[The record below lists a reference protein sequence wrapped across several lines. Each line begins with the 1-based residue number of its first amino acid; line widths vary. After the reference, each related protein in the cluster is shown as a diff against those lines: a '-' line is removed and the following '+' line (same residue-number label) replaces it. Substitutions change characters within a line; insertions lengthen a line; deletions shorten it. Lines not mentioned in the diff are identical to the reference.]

1 MTSAAPPALAVEGLS
16 VTLHRG
22 AAGQRVL
29 IDVSLSVARG
39 ETLAVLG
46 QSGSGKSTLAL
57 AILGLL
63 DPEARPVV
71 RGAIHIDGAPML
83 GAAPARVRAV
93 RRERLG
99 VVFQDPIG
107 ALDPTMRIGAQ
118 LAQAARGAGDPAL
131 WLERVAIAD
140 PGRVG
145 RAWPHE
151 LSGGQCQRV
160 MIAMALARRPG
171 LIIADEPSTALDV
184 ITQAQILRLLGALAR
199 EEGVGLLFITHD
211 LGVASV
217 LADRVAVMRRGRIV
231 ETGPFEAVI
240 RRPAHP
246 YTRALLAARIAL
258 DTDRT
263 RPLPVAADNDGR
275 GDGNGDGGEGLAG
288 PPRAWP
294 PAADRPANLALEMA
308 GIEKTF
314 PGRGLRGKPVPVL
327 KGVDLRIRR
336 GEAVALVGAS
346 GSGKSTLLRI
356 AAGLERATAGDIALP
371 SGAPQMV
378 FQDAAGSFTP
388 WLSIGSQIAE
398 RLAPLRLAPAERR
411 ERVAAAMVQVGLD
424 PALAPRPARALSGGQ
439 CQRAALARAI
449 ALPPPL
455 LLCDEAVSAMDM
467 SLAAAMLNLIGD
479 LRRRLAMGVLFVT
492 HDLGVARIVADRIL
506 VMAGGEIVEAGEA
519 EAITRAPHHPE
530 TRRLLDAVPGRRILE
545 GP

>member
-63 DPEARPVV
+63 DPEARPAVE
-71 RGAIHIDGAPML
+71 GAIQIDGVPML

-107 ALDPTMRIGAQ
+107 SLDPTMRIGAQ
-118 LAQAARGAGDPAL
+118 LAEAARGGGDPAL

-140 PGRVG
+140 PGRVA

-184 ITQAQILRLLGALAR
+184 ITQAQILRLLGTLAR

-231 ETGPFEAVI
+231 EIGPFEAVI
-240 RRPAHP
+240 RNPAHP
-246 YTRALLAARIAL
+246 YTRTLLAARIGL

-263 RPLPVAADNDGR
+263 RPLPVAA
-275 GDGNGDGGEGLAG
+275 E
-288 PPRAWP
+288 PPRAWA
-294 PAADRPANLALEMA
+294 PAADAPANLALEMA
-308 GIEKTF
+308 GTWKTF
-314 PGRGLRGKPVPVL
+314 PGRGFRGKPVCVL

-398 RLAPLRLAPAERR
+398 RLAPLHLATDERR

-424 PALAPRPARALSGGQ
+424 PALASRPARALSGGQ

-449 ALPPPL
+449 VVPPPL

-467 SLAAAMLNLIGD
+467 SLAATMLNLIGD

-506 VMAGGEIVEAGEA
+506 VMAGGEIVETGEA
-519 EAITRAPHHPE
+519 EAITRAPQHAE
-530 TRRLLDAVPGRRILE
+530 TRRLLDAVPGRRVLE
-545 GP
+545 AQ

>member
-1 MTSAAPPALAVEGLS
+1 MTRDLAAALAVDDLS

-22 AAGQRVL
+22 TAGHRVL
-29 IDVSLSVARG
+29 SEVSLSVARG

-63 DPEARPVV
+63 DPGARPTVEGGI
-71 RGAIHIDGAPML
+71 RIDGVPLL
-83 GAAPARVRAV
+83 GAAPATLRAI

-118 LAQAARGAGDPAL
+118 LAEAAPDAADPAD

-140 PGRVG
+140 PGRVR
-145 RAWPHE
+145 RAYPHE

-160 MIAMALARRPG
+160 MIAMALARRPS

-184 ITQAQILRLLGALAR
+184 ITQAQILRLLGTLAR

-217 LADRVAVMRRGRIV
+217 LADRVAIMHRGRIV
-231 ETGPFEAVI
+231 ETGPFGAVI
-240 RRPAHP
+240 RQPAHP

-258 DTDRT
+258 DTDRE
-263 RPLPVAADNDGR
+263 RPLPVAAEDDA
-275 GDGNGDGGEGLAG
+275 DAGEGSGG
-288 PPRAWP
+288 PPRAWT

-308 GIEKTF
+308 GIKKTF
-314 PGRGLRGKPVPVL
+314 PGRGFRAKPVPVL
-327 KGVDLRIRR
+327 RGVDLRIRR

-356 AAGLERATAGDIALP
+356 AAGLERATRGDIALP
-371 SGAPQMV
+371 SGPPQMV

-398 RLAPLRLAPAERR
+398 RLAPLRLPPAERR
-411 ERVAAAMVQVGLD
+411 ARVAAAMVQVGLD
-424 PALAPRPARALSGGQ
+424 PDLAGRAARALSGGQ

-449 ALPPPL
+449 VVPPPL

-506 VMAGGEIVEAGEA
+506 VMAGGEIVEAGDA
-519 EAITRAPHHPE
+519 ETLVRAPVHAE
-530 TRRLLDAVPGRRILE
+530 TRRLLAAVPGA
-545 GP
+545 GVTAFA

>member
-29 IDVSLSVARG
+29 SDVSLSVARG
-39 ETLAVLG
+39 ETLVVLG

-63 DPEARPVV
+63 DPEARPVA
-71 RGAIHIDGAPML
+71 RGAIHIDGVSML
-83 GAAPARVRAV
+83 GAPPAQVRAV

-107 ALDPTMRIGAQ
+107 SLDPTMRIDAQ
-118 LAQAARGAGDPAL
+118 LAEAARGGEDPAQ
-131 WLERVAIAD
+131 WLARVAIAD
-140 PGRVG
+140 PERVR

-184 ITQAQILRLLGALAR
+184 ISQAQILRLLRTLAR

-231 ETGPFEAVI
+231 ETGPFEAVTQD
-240 RRPAHP
+240 PAHP
-246 YTRALLAARIAL
+246 YTRTLLAARIGL
-258 DTDRT
+258 HTDRT
-263 RPLPVAADNDGR
+263 RPLPVADA
-275 GDGNGDGGEGLAG
+275 
-288 PPRAWP
+288 PRAWA
-294 PAADRPANLALEMA
+294 PAVDRPANLALEMA
-308 GIEKTF
+308 GIVKTF

-327 KGVDLRIRR
+327 KGVSLRIRR

-356 AAGLERATAGDIALP
+356 AAGLETATGGDIALP

-411 ERVAAAMVQVGLD
+411 ERVATAMVQVGLD

-519 EAITRAPHHPE
+519 EAITRAPQHPE
-530 TRRLLDAVPGRRILE
+530 TRRLLDAVPGRRVLE
-545 GP
+545 AP